1 MLAGSIFHRFQ
12 GTKEKSFCFKEKIM
26 FTGLIECLGTVI
38 SVQQHGTSYVI
49 AIKADCPD
57 FEVTEGASV
66 SIDGSCLT
74 VEKINGNLL
83 YFSAVRET
91 LLRTTLCNIHTGR
104 RVNMERAVQLGGRLD
119 GHIVQ
124 GHVDGI
130 GSIVSD
136 HDVGG
141 SVLRT
146 IKVPAELNKFMAEK
160 GSVAIDGI
168 SLTIAEIKD
177 EMIVI
182 SFIPATIKK
191 TTMALKKS
199 GDPVNLE
206 CDCIARYLE
215 RLLESTNQK
224 RSSEALLSRMERLGF

>member
-1 MLAGSIFHRFQ
+1 
-12 GTKEKSFCFKEKIM
+12 M
-26 FTGLIECLGTVI
+26 FTGLIECLGTVS
-38 SVQQHGTSYVI
+38 SVQQHGTSFVI
-49 AIKADCPD
+49 AVKPDCPD

-66 SIDGSCLT
+66 SIDGCCLT
-74 VEKINGNLL
+74 VEKTNGSLL
-83 YFSAVRET
+83 CFSAVQET

-104 RVNMERAVQLGGRLD
+104 RVNMERPVRVGGRLD
-119 GHIVQ
+119 GHIVL
-124 GHVDGI
+124 GHVDGV

-136 HDVGG
+136 NDVGG

-146 IKVPAELNKFMAEK
+146 IRVPAELNKFMAVK

-168 SLTIAEIKD
+168 SLTIADIKD

-182 SFIPATIKK
+182 SLIPETIKK
-191 TTMALKKS
+191 TTMAIKKS

-215 RLLESTNQK
+215 RLLEFTGQK
-224 RSSEALLSRMERLGF
+224 GADESLICKMERLGF